1 MARRSDHTR
10 DELHAMALAA
20 AREIAEAD
28 GLQGVTARRVAA
40 RIGYSAGTLYNLF
53 DSLDDLIVRL
63 NGETLDALYE
73 DLSATRVA
81 ADPETALLDLARGYL
96 AFTRKH
102 PRLWSLVFE
111 HRLPEGQPLPD
122 WHAEK
127 ILRLLA
133 LLERAQAPLFGA
145 GEEGARHHSARVLW
159 SSLHGMVSLESA
171 GKLVATE
178 TVEALVETLVVNF
191 VSGLRNRAAAPTEA

>member
-1 MARRSDHTR
+1 
-10 DELHAMALAA
+10 MALAA
-20 AREIAEAD
+20 AREIAEGD

-53 DSLDDLIVRL
+53 ASLDDLIVRL
-63 NGETLDALYE
+63 NGETLDALY
-73 DLSATRVA
+73 DALSGTIRESE
-81 ADPETALLDLARGYL
+81 PEAALLGLARRYL
-96 AFTRKH
+96 AFTREH
-102 PRLWSLVFE
+102 PRLWSLLFE

-133 LLERAQAPLFGA
+133 LLERAQAPLFGP

-159 SSLHGMVSLESA
+159 SSLHGMVALESA

-178 TVEALVETLVVNF
+178 TVEALVETLVANY
-191 VSGLRNRAAAPTEA
+191 VSGLRHRVAPTGIERG